1 VTDFECFSTYI
12 ALKNHFSKKSYDY
25 LKYQGKVT
33 AKKESFL
40 KRKDRF
46 FFERLSRS
54 KTKEQII
61 DYFVANFTESPDPTK
76 VWVGDLKTS
85 GEANYNNWLKRRGS
99 LESIFTEDLKK
110 LLEKEHLLDT
120 LVSDKNKH
128 PRILKLL
135 LKKEICLETFI
146 ILDDLLFFSKKLNDD
161 DIIWKGIKL
170 RADKYRAFFHYD
182 KSIYVTIIKKCAQQK
197 TNP

>member
-1 VTDFECFSTYI
+1 VTDFEVYLLYLSI
-12 ALKNHFSKKSYDY
+12 KNHFSKKSYDY

-54 KTKEQII
+54 KTKEQIL
-61 DYFVANFTESPDPTK
+61 DYFVANFIESPDPTK

-85 GEANYNNWLKRRGS
+85 GEVNYNNWLKRRDS
-99 LESIFTEDLKK
+99 LEYIFTEDLKK
-110 LLEKEHLLDT
+110 LTEKEHLLDA

-146 ILDDLLFFSKKLNDD
+146 ILDDLLFFSKKLNED

-170 RADKYRAFFHYD
+170 RSDKYRSFFNYD
-182 KSIYVTIIKKCAQQK
+182 KSNFVRIIKSMCSTK
-197 TNP
+197 N

>member
-1 VTDFECFSTYI
+1 MTDFEVFCAYI
-12 ALKNHFSKKSYDY
+12 AIRNHFSKKSYDY

-33 AKKESFL
+33 AKRESFL

-54 KTKEQII
+54 KTKEQIL
-61 DYFVANFTESPDPTK
+61 DYFVANFIESPDPTK

-85 GEANYNNWLKRRGS
+85 GEANYNNWLKRRDS
-99 LESIFTEDLKK
+99 LEYVFTEDLKK
-110 LLEKEHLLDT
+110 LTEKEHLLDT

-146 ILDDLLFFSKKLNDD
+146 ILDDLLFFGKKINED

-170 RADKYRAFFHYD
+170 RADKYRSFFHYD
-182 KSIYVTIIKKCAQQK
+182 KTNFVRIIKMQCSIK
-197 TNP
+197 N